1 MWRRYLEVSVLTK
14 ILIGLFLGVVF
25 GLIIGPKIEVLKPLG
40 DLFMNLLK
48 MIVMPVIF
56 FSLVVGAASIEPARL
71 GRVGVKIIIYYLF
84 TSALAVAIGLI
95 VSAVFKPGVGLELV
109 GVTGKG
115 LELKPPSLVE
125 VLLGIIPTN
134 PFESLAKGQV
144 LPTIFF
150 GIVLGIALSLLKES
164 PQESVRSSA
173 EITIRVFDAL
183 ANAIYKI
190 VGGILQYAP
199 VGVFVLVGIVFGKQ
213 GAKAAGPL
221 LNVIVAVYLGLL
233 IHIVLVYGSFLKA
246 FGVGLFAFLSRA
258 RDAMLT
264 AFVTRSSS
272 GTLPVTMRVA
282 HEEMGLPLGIY
293 SFTLPLGATINM
305 DGTALYQGV
314 CAIFVANAIGM
325 HLALSQQVVII
336 LTAVLASI
344 GTAGVPGAGA
354 IMLLMVLDSI
364 GIKLTE
370 GSAAAMAYAM
380 ILGIDAILDM
390 GRTMVNVTG
399 DLVGTIIVS
408 KSERE
413 LDETKWR

>member
-1 MWRRYLEVSVLTK
+1 MWKRYLEVSVLTK
-14 ILIGLFLGVVF
+14 ILIGLVLGVIF

-40 DLFMNLLK
+40 DIFMNLLR

-71 GRVGVKIIIYYLF
+71 GKVGVKIILYYLF
-84 TSALAVAIGLI
+84 TSAAAVAIGLI
-95 VSAVFKPGVGLELV
+95 VSIGFKPGVGLNLA
-109 GVTGKG
+109 GITGKG
-115 LELKPPSLVE
+115 VSVQPPPLVE

-134 PFESLAKGQV
+134 PFEALAKGQV

-150 GIVLGIALSLLKES
+150 GIVLGIALSILKES
-164 PQESVRSSA
+164 KQEGLKNSA
-173 EITIRVFDAL
+173 ELTIKVFDAL

-199 VGVFVLVGIVFGKQ
+199 IGVFVLVGIVFGKQ
-213 GAKAAGPL
+213 GPKAAGPL
-221 LNVIVAVYLGLL
+221 LTVIITVYLGLF
-233 IHIVLVYGSFLKA
+233 IHIFLVYGGFLKA
-246 FGVGLFAFLSRA
+246 FGVGLFKFLSKA
-258 RDAMLT
+258 KDAMLT

-282 HEEMGLPLGIY
+282 HEEMGLPVGIY
-293 SFTLPLGATINM
+293 SFTLPLGATVNM

-314 CAIFVANAIGM
+314 CALFVANAIGM
-325 HLALSQQVVII
+325 QLGFSQQLIVV

-370 GSAAAMAYAM
+370 GSPAAMAYAM

-399 DLVGTIIVS
+399 DLVGTVIVS
-408 KSERE
+408 KSEGE
-413 LDETKWR
+413 LDESRWK

>member
-1 MWRRYLEVSVLTK
+1 
-14 ILIGLFLGVVF
+14 LIGLVLGVIF
-25 GLIIGPKIEVLKPLG
+25 GLIIGPNIEVLKPLG
-40 DLFMNLLK
+40 DVFMRLLK
-48 MIVMPVIF
+48 MIVMPVIL
-56 FSLVVGAASIEPARL
+56 FSLIVGAASIEPARL

-84 TSALAVAIGLI
+84 TSAFAVAIGLL
-95 VSAVFKPGVGLELV
+95 VSNVFKPGVGLEL
-109 GVTGKG
+109 GGITGKA
-115 LELKPPSLVE
+115 LAVKQPSLVD
-125 VLLGIIPTN
+125 VFLAIIPTN
-134 PFESLAKGQV
+134 PFEALAKGQV

-150 GIVLGIALSLLKES
+150 GIVLGISLSFLKES
-164 PQESVRSSA
+164 RQTLLRESA
-173 EITIRVFDAL
+173 ELTIRLFDAL
-183 ANAIYKI
+183 ANAMYKI

-199 VGVFVLVGIVFGKQ
+199 IGVFVLVGIVFGKQ

-221 LNVIVAVYLGLL
+221 VTVIIAVYLGLL
-233 IHIVLVYGSFLKA
+233 IHIFLVYGLFLRA
-246 FGVGLFAFLSRA
+246 FGVGIFKFLSKA
-258 RDAMLT
+258 KDAMLT

-282 HEEMGLPLGIY
+282 REEMGLPVGIY

-314 CAIFVANAIGM
+314 CALFVANAIGM
-325 HLALSQQVVII
+325 QLGISQQLVIV

-370 GSAAAMAYAM
+370 GSPAAMAYAM

-399 DLVGTIIVS
+399 DLAGTVIVS
-408 KSERE
+408 KSEKE
-413 LDETKWR
+413 VDESKWR